1 MPKLFI
7 CLFPDSHFPVK
18 SVKLA
23 MTLKKVST
31 MQPIMQDSPGN
42 TRKRSSSLVTARNG
56 RVKRTRQDCLKT
68 DTKLLETSAGKAD
81 VGEKTKIKFEFSCSK
96 CEKEFS
102 REDQLYTHEISH
114 EVKSDFRNCKN
125 LKLPFENVVFY
136 SDSESEEGSDDNKPL
151 EIKTESHCDE
161 LSKVI
166 DDPFFL
172 YRMFQKIYW
181 ESVQK
186 ASQRGSTD
194 I

>member
-1 MPKLFI
+1 M
-7 CLFPDSHFPVK
+7 
-18 SVKLA
+18 KLA

-56 RVKRTRQDCLKT
+56 RVKRTRQDCFKT
-68 DTKLLETSAGKAD
+68 DTKHLKTPAGKAD
-81 VGEKTKIKFEFSCSK
+81 DVGGEKTKIKFEFSCSK

-172 YRMFQKIYW
+172 YRMFQKIYR
-181 ESVQK
+181 ESVPK
-186 ASQRGSTD
+186 ASQKGCTD